1 MSSHREAPAI
11 SSLTAFSGTPNL
23 ADLQTEGMF
32 ALDELAHLDVST
44 TEQNFSTPS

>member
-11 SSLTAFSGTPNL
+11 SSLTAFSGVPTL
-23 ADLQTEGMF
+23 ADLQLGGLLTF
-32 ALDELAHLDVST
+32 DELAHIDPST